1 MASDEQI
8 TPTANNP
15 TREDEDTNSRN
26 RSKPAEQKADQQKPT
41 HNLDPNSPPTAPKSR
56 YSNLDTASAKAT
68 LASHYSQAK
77 SAELANNDELETGS
91 AQDGLRDH
99 GGNKQTSRPY
109 SKNFKIDAASAKAI
123 SKGRENNTTL
133 SQSVDDTL
141 QNQPCVETEQEP
153 TGMNRDVISGGE
165 VQRLVRMR
173 DGDHATILDDA
184 ALLASRRQFIPDSGL
199 SDDLLVFGYGSLI
212 WNPCM
217 KVKDRIPA
225 RLFGFHRRFC
235 LKSTIGRG
243 SPEAP
248 GLVLALD
255 YGGSVSGVCFKI
267 DKKDL
272 VREADLLWR
281 REMLN
286 GSYAPRWVKVR
297 TQSGT
302 QRALTFVIDRQKP
315 AFTPRMSP
323 EETADII
330 ARASGFVG
338 SNADYLVSTQNALL
352 SSGIDDPLM
361 RRLVQLVLEA

>member
-8 TPTANNP
+8 IPTPKSLTKENV
-15 TREDEDTNSRN
+15 DTDPV
-26 RSKPAEQKADQQKPT
+26 KPGKPDTEQADQQKSSYD
-41 HNLDPNSPPTAPKSR
+41 LDLNSSKNTSITR
-56 YSNLDTASAKAT
+56 YSTLDTASAKAISNGPENNIT
-68 LASHYSQAK
+68 SSQA
-77 SAELANNDELETGS
+77 LDDNLQDQPS
-91 AQDGLRDH
+91 AQ
-99 GGNKQTSRPY
+99 
-109 SKNFKIDAASAKAI
+109 A
-123 SKGRENNTTL
+123 
-133 SQSVDDTL
+133 
-141 QNQPCVETEQEP
+141 EQEP

-184 ALLASRRQFIPDSGL
+184 ALLASRRHFIPDAGL
-199 SDDLLVFGYGSLI
+199 PHDLLVFGYGSLI

-217 KVKDRIPA
+217 KVKDRFPA

-272 VREADLLWR
+272 VREVDLLWR

-297 TQSGT
+297 TQRGT

-323 EETADII
+323 EQTADII

-338 SNADYLVSTQNALL
+338 SNADYLLSTQDALL

-361 RRLVQLVLEA
+361 RRLVKLVLER